1 MPISDIGVLITWW
14 LPGSRRLGAL
24 AAIIHHHGAVYGL
37 SDTILALATKRKRD
51 NAVRTQYE
59 LKPFFRPAQRK
70 FHDCDEG
77 VALRSKG

>member
-1 MPISDIGVLITWW
+1 
-14 LPGSRRLGAL
+14 LPFLSE
-24 AAIIHHHGAVYGL
+24 AIV
-37 SDTILALATKRKRD
+37 SLATKRKRD